1 MFRAPLLPPAMN
13 FREAR
18 KIARKAER
26 SFGLPGDTTLHFIHG
41 KLEAE
46 RGRTITIAE
55 VPGLSGTELCG
66 LWLIC
71 ADRDVILHAPAKS
84 VWHRQQI
91 ILHEFS
97 HMILGHDFE
106 GQSGKLV
113 NTLLPDLGGEHVLR
127 ALARSSY
134 SDEAELTAETLA
146 DQLATRIINS
156 EIGAHPEPLAFRKVF
171 G

>member
-1 MFRAPLLPPAMN
+1 MN
-13 FREAR
+13 YREAR
-18 KIARKAER
+18 KIARKAELAF
-26 SFGLPGDTTLHFIHG
+26 SLPQDATLDAIHE
-41 KLEAE
+41 KLEAQ
-46 RGRTITIAE
+46 RGRTITVAE

-71 ADRDVILHAPAKS
+71 ADRDVVLHAPAKS
-84 VWHRQQI
+84 TWHRQQI

-97 HMILGHDFE
+97 HMILGHDLID
-106 GQSGKLV
+106 QSDNLV
-113 NTLLPDLGGEHVLR
+113 NRLLPDLDDEQVLR

-134 SDEAELTAETLA
+134 TDAAELTAEALA

-156 EIGAHPEPLAFRKVF
+156 EIDVPPEPLAFHKVF

>member
-1 MFRAPLLPPAMN
+1 MN
-13 FREAR
+13 YREAR

-26 SFGLPGDTTLHFIHG
+26 GFGLPSDATLHFIQG

-71 ADRDVILHAPAKS
+71 ADRDIILHAPAKS

-97 HMILGHDFE
+97 HIILGHDLE
-106 GQSGKLV
+106 GRSGELV
-113 NTLLPDLGGEHVLR
+113 NALLPDLDGEHVLR

-134 SDEAELTAETLA
+134 TDDAELTAETLA

-156 EIGAHPEPLAFRKVF
+156 EVGALPEPLAFRKVF

>member
-1 MFRAPLLPPAMN
+1 MN
-13 FREAR
+13 YRDAR
-18 KIARKAER
+18 KLARKVEHR
-26 SFGLPGDTTLHFIHG
+26 FGLPGDATLRFIHE
-41 KLEAE
+41 KLEAQ
-46 RGRTITIAE
+46 RGRTITVAE

-71 ADRDVILHAPAKS
+71 ADRDIVLHAPVKS
-84 VWHRQQI
+84 NWHRQQI

-97 HMILGHDFE
+97 HMILGHDLHS
-106 GQSGKLV
+106 QSNESV
-113 NTLLPDLGGEHVLR
+113 NSLLPDLDGEQVLR

-134 SDEAELTAETLA
+134 TDDSELTAEALA

-156 EIGAHPEPLAFRKVF
+156 EVGAPPEPLAFRKVF